1 MMELSDFLRSVKTFI
16 GFSPTDLNVLERSFR
31 VDRFSPGHV
40 LLEEGKKG
48 HALYILMEGEV
59 EVTRR
64 HPVFAKTE
72 QLGVIN
78 PGEVFGLQSLVDEK
92 PRFSTCRAK
101 TAITVASLPKVVFN
115 LLYNSN
121 LTLAERFQFIIA
133 RQLVHELRQ
142 FDEQL
147 KTVSDDTS
155 LNEFYDRFTDG

>member
-1 MMELSDFLRSVKTFI
+1 MMEISDFLRSVKTFM
-16 GFSPTDLNVLERSFR
+16 GFSPADLNVLERSFR
-31 VDRFSPGHV
+31 VDKFPAGHV
-40 LLEEGKKG
+40 LLEEGRKG
-48 HALYILMEGEV
+48 NTLFVLMEGEV
-59 EVTRR
+59 EITRR
-64 HPVFAKTE
+64 HPVLARTE
-72 QLGVIN
+72 HLGSIK

-147 KTVSDDTS
+147 KTVSDDTIIS
-155 LNEFYDRFTDG
+155 EFYDSFTDS